1 MGNSL
6 SATTTFAPQVI
17 SISTNATMQ
26 VSVLLAIV
34 AAATAAPTFVVNPNF
49 EGTARI
55 DGAPIAH
62 IGAATTYSH
71 AIPST
76 FYSSSFAHGAIP
88 TTYSA
93 SSFAHG
99 AIPTT
104 YVSGSAAVPTTYL
117 AGSSFPL
124 IHNTPLTYSAV
135 NPIVYSSS
143 HVVAPAVVPKSVA
156 QTKGTSHIVY

>member
-1 MGNSL
+1 
-6 SATTTFAPQVI
+6 
-17 SISTNATMQ
+17 MQ
-26 VSVLLAIV
+26 VFVLLAIV
-34 AAATAAPTFVVNPNF
+34 ASAVAAPTFVVNS
-49 EGTARI
+49 
-55 DGAPIAH
+55 APIAH

-93 SSFAHG
+93 G
-99 AIPTT
+99 VPTT
-104 YVSGSAAVPTTYL
+104 YVT
-117 AGSSFPL
+117 GSSFPL
-124 IHNTPLTYSAV
+124 TYNAPLTYNTPLTYSAV

>member
-1 MGNSL
+1 
-6 SATTTFAPQVI
+6 
-17 SISTNATMQ
+17 MQ
-26 VSVLLAIV
+26 VFVLLDIV
-34 AAATAAPTFVVNPNF
+34 AAATAAPTFVV
-49 EGTARI
+49 

-76 FYSSSFAHGAIP
+76 FYSGSFAHAAIP
-88 TTYSA
+88 TTSSA
-93 SSFAHG
+93 G
-99 AIPTT
+99 VPTT
-104 YVSGSAAVPTTYL
+104 YV

-124 IHNTPLTYSAV
+124 TYNTPLTNSAV

-143 HVVAPAVVPKSVA
+143 HVVAPAVVPKSIA

>member
-1 MGNSL
+1 MG
-6 SATTTFAPQVI
+6 

-93 SSFAHG
+93 G
-99 AIPTT
+99 
-104 YVSGSAAVPTTYL
+104 VPTTYL
-117 AGSSFPL
+117 SGSHFPSVYSAGAAFS
-124 IHNTPLTYSAV
+124 PLTYSSGNVVSAAV
-135 NPIVYSSS
+135 I
-143 HVVAPAVVPKSVA
+143 PKYFA
-156 QTKGTSHIVY
+156 ENEGARHIVNY

>member
-1 MGNSL
+1 
-6 SATTTFAPQVI
+6 
-17 SISTNATMQ
+17 MQ
-26 VSVLLAIV
+26 VFVLLAIV

-55 DGAPIAH
+55 DSAPIAH
-62 IGAATTYSH
+62 IGGATTYSH

-88 TTYSA
+88 TIYSA
-93 SSFAHG
+93 G
-99 AIPTT
+99 VPTT
-104 YVSGSAAVPTTYL
+104 YV

-124 IHNTPLTYSAV
+124 TYNTPLTYSAV

-156 QTKGTSHIVY
+156 

>member
-1 MGNSL
+1 
-6 SATTTFAPQVI
+6 
-17 SISTNATMQ
+17 MQ
-26 VSVLLAIV
+26 VFVLLAIV
-34 AAATAAPTFVVNPNF
+34 ASAVAAPTFVVNS
-49 EGTARI
+49 
-55 DGAPIAH
+55 APIAH
-62 IGAATTYSH
+62 IGGATTYSH

-93 SSFAHG
+93 G
-99 AIPTT
+99 VPTT
-104 YVSGSAAVPTTYL
+104 YV

-124 IHNTPLTYSAV
+124 TYNTPLTYSAV

>member
-1 MGNSL
+1 MGNRL
-6 SATTTFAPQVI
+6 SATTTFAPPQVI

-26 VSVLLAIV
+26 VFVLLAIV

-93 SSFAHG
+93 G
-99 AIPTT
+99 
-104 YVSGSAAVPTTYL
+104 VPTTYL
-117 AGSSFPL
+117 SGSSFPL
-124 IHNTPLTYSAV
+124 TYNTPLTYSAV

-143 HVVAPAVVPKSVA
+143 HVVAPAVVPKSIA

>member
-1 MGNSL
+1 MGNRL
-6 SATTTFAPQVI
+6 SATTTFAPPQVI

-26 VSVLLAIV
+26 VFVLLAIV

-55 DGAPIAH
+55 DNAP

-93 SSFAHG
+93 G
-99 AIPTT
+99 VPTT
-104 YVSGSAAVPTTYL
+104 YV

-124 IHNTPLTYSAV
+124 TYNTPLTYSTV

-143 HVVAPAVVPKSVA
+143 HVVAPAVVPKSIA

>member
-88 TTYSA
+88 TTY
-93 SSFAHG
+93 
-99 AIPTT
+99 
-104 YVSGSAAVPTTYL
+104 VSGSAAVPPTYL

>member
-1 MGNSL
+1 MGNRL
-6 SATTTFAPQVI
+6 SATTAFAPPQVI

-26 VSVLLAIV
+26 VFVLLAIV
-34 AAATAAPTFVVNPNF
+34 AAATAAPTFVVPSAPI
-49 EGTARI
+49 ARI

-76 FYSSSFAHGAIP
+76 
-88 TTYSA
+88 
-93 SSFAHG
+93 
-99 AIPTT
+99 
-104 YVSGSAAVPTTYL
+104 YV

-124 IHNTPLTYSAV
+124 LHNTPLTYSAV

>member
-6 SATTTFAPQVI
+6 SVTTTFAPPQVI

-55 DGAPIAH
+55 DGAPI
-62 IGAATTYSH
+62 GAATTYSH

-93 SSFAHG
+93 SSFSHG

-124 IHNTPLTYSAV
+124 LHNTPLTYSAV

-156 QTKGTSHIVY
+156 QTKGTSRIVY